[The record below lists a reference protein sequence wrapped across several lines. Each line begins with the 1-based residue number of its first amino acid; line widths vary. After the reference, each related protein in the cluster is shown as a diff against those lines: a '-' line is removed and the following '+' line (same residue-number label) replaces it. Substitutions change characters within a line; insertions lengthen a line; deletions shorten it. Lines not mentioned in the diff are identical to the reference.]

1 MTTGLAFAW
10 SLVALLLGFQQPPA
24 AQIDSLQWL
33 SGCWTMTSSS
43 GVVEEH
49 WMRPSG
55 GTMLGMSRTV
65 RGGKTTEFEYLQIR
79 EDSGRLV
86 YDARPSGQAPAV
98 FPLLKL
104 SGTEVVFEDLAHDFP
119 QRVIYRRGADGSV
132 SARIEGTRNGQ
143 LRGIDFPYKRC
154 P

>member
-1 MTTGLAFAW
+1 MATGIELAWPF
-10 SLVALLLGFQQPPA
+10 VALLLGFQQPPA

-55 GTMLGMSRTV
+55 GTMLGMGRTV

-79 EDSGRLV
+79 DDSGRLV
-86 YDARPSGQAPAV
+86 YDARPSGQAPTT
-98 FPLLKL
+98 FPMLKL
-104 SGTEVVFEDLAHDFP
+104 NSNEVVFENLAHDFP
-119 QRVIYRRGADGSV
+119 QRVIYRRSADGTV
-132 SARIEGTRNGQ
+132 SARIEGSRNGKVS
-143 LRGIDFPYKRC
+143 GIDFPYQRC
-154 P
+154 R